1 LVSGIAKFSI
11 FPIARYDEQAGEW
24 REDTSVRSSQTFT
37 AREIMN
43 KRCTLVAAALLFVL
57 SAAARSTAQEEA
69 RKLFEAGKY
78 QAVVEQTASDGS
90 PAAQYL
96 KGLAHLKLNQ
106 PDAAKESFGRL
117 DADEAWKSVGQS
129 AIALVDGNQDAA
141 LAAAQAAVA
150 RNAGLA
156 EAQYQLGVV
165 LEARRDRP
173 AAADAFVKATQAN
186 PQMAYAH
193 YFAGMNFYEAKR
205 IDQMAVYFE
214 NFLKLAP
221 NAPERPAVE
230 SIMRTVRGRYQ

>member
-1 LVSGIAKFSI
+1 
-11 FPIARYDEQAGEW
+11 
-24 REDTSVRSSQTFT
+24 
-37 AREIMN
+37 MN
-43 KRCTLVAAALLFVL
+43 TRRVVAAALLVVL
-57 SAAARSTAQEEA
+57 PAAAVRSTAQENA
-69 RKLFEAGKY
+69 RKVFEAGKY

-90 PAAQYL
+90 PEAQYL

-106 PDAAKESFGRL
+106 PDVAKEAFGRL
-117 DADEAWKSVGQS
+117 TAAANAWKSVGES
-129 AIALVDGNQDAA
+129 AIALADGNQDAA

-150 RNAGLA
+150 SNPDLA

-165 LEARRDRP
+165 LEAKGDR
-173 AAADAFVKATQAN
+173 AGAADAFVKAAQAN

-193 YFAGMNFYEAKR
+193 YHAGMNFYEVKR

-230 SIMRTVRGRYQ
+230 SVMRTVRGR